1 MKGIIVEDE
10 FLAMEELDYLIG
22 KNSSVEIVGKFEDGI
37 DVLKFLQGSDVD
49 VIFLDINIPSLDGVL
64 LAQSISKF
72 ANKPYIVFTTA
83 YKEHAAEAFEIE
95 AFDYILKPYH
105 EPRIAAMLNKL
116 ERAFAAKKE
125 RENGG
130 TGNSGAP
137 LPAAGAASGI
147 SGEPPGF
154 SSDSRPVNRRINLH
168 KDDKIIVV
176 DADDIYY
183 ASAQEKTT
191 LVYTRKD
198 EYTMHMSISD
208 FQAGLPPERFFRC
221 HRSYAVNL
229 SKIREIVP
237 WFNNTY
243 LLRLRDIDAEI
254 PVSRSKVKEFRQ
266 LMRI

>member
-1 MKGIIVEDE
+1 MSMRGIIVEDE
-10 FLAMEELDYLIG
+10 FLAMEELNYLIG
-22 KNSSVEIVGKFEDGI
+22 KNSSVEIVDKFEDGI
-37 DVLKFLQGSDVD
+37 DVLKFLQGNDVD

-64 LAQSISKF
+64 LAKSVSKF

-105 EPRIAAMLNKL
+105 EPRIAAMLAKL
-116 ERAFAAKKE
+116 EAAFAAKKQ
-125 RENGG
+125 REE
-130 TGNSGAP
+130 TEASALSAPSGV
-137 LPAAGAASGI
+137 AGDVLVANTEVPVSI
-147 SGEPPGF
+147 SQL
-154 SSDSRPVNRRINLH
+154 NHRINLY

-191 LVYTRKD
+191 LVYTRK
-198 EYTMHMSISD
+198 EAYTMHMSISD
-208 FQAGLPPERFFRC
+208 FQANLPQDKFFRC
-221 HRSYAVNL
+221 HRSYTVNL

-243 LLRLRDIDAEI
+243 LLRLRDVNAEV
-254 PVSRSKVKEFRQ
+254 PVSRSKAKEFRQ